1 MVETQPTGFV
11 RRHIATARSYGA
23 FDFACDAM
31 HQPYDDCMYVAMTHD
46 EMYVRF
52 ADLWPEIETFIR
64 GGRFSEAANRTPP
77 DGDPLT
83 TGRRQ

>member
-52 ADLWPEIETFIR
+52 AELWPEIETFVR
-64 GGRFSEAANRTPP
+64 EGRFSAAANRTAPAGAPP
-77 DGDPLT
+77 GEI
-83 TGRRQ
+83 RKQ